1 MCWKGTRRISCFH
14 HYTWVGSTCSIV
26 CACTDYGS
34 SVFRLMISWLSVKS
48 CLLRM
53 WTIHHLHYWT
63 GFLSCDNFLTRCP
76 VNFCWEPLFMF
87 SKIVCYVFFV
97 QLILTVTVKYTLM
110 SIRSKFPLITMYLYW
125 TGCALSLWGFNLS
138 LADKLGE
145 TGCFFHSPKLNQ
157 TASLCLENV
166 SNMFVSELIVFC

>member
-1 MCWKGTRRISCFH
+1 MCWKGTWRISCFH

-48 CLLRM
+48 CLWRM

-63 GFLSCDNFLTRCP
+63 GFLSWDNFLTRYP

-110 SIRSKFPLITMYLYW
+110 SIRSNFPLITMYLYW
-125 TGCALSLWGFNLS
+125 TGCALSLWGINLS
-138 LADKLGE
+138 LADELGE

-157 TASLCLENV
+157 TAS
-166 SNMFVSELIVFC
+166 FCPEKRQ

>member
-48 CLLRM
+48 CLWRM

-63 GFLSCDNFLTRCP
+63 GFLSWDNFLTRYP
-76 VNFCWEPLFMF
+76 VNYCWEPLFMF
-87 SKIVCYVFFV
+87 SKIVCYVFFL
-97 QLILTVTVKYTLM
+97 QSILMVTVKYTLM
-110 SIRSKFPLITMYLYW
+110 SIRSTFLSLLCTFIGLVVLCLYEVLTFPLLM
-125 TGCALSLWGFNLS
+125 SWGRQAVSSIHQNSIKPLLFVLR
-138 LADKLGE
+138 
-145 TGCFFHSPKLNQ
+145 
-157 TASLCLENV
+157 NV
-166 SNMFVSELIVFC
+166 SNMFVAGLIVFC